1 MSKNQK
7 IALAGVAHLKV
18 INTPKFFNDMA
29 KEAYNIF
36 DNDEAVEMMS
46 KISNA
51 KDTDNESFVT
61 PNIAKK
67 TVKGFNKYMYN
78 GGVVKKFIDCKV
90 EFELK
95 DKQTLVHDILAE
107 ITLRDGIV
115 TKIEKVNPIR
125 FTKKDLKPIEFFTKS

>member
-1 MSKNQK
+1 
-7 IALAGVAHLKV
+7 
-18 INTPKFFNDMA
+18 MA

-36 DNDEAVEMMS
+36 DNEEAVEMMS

-51 KDTDNESFVT
+51 KDPDNESFVT

-67 TVKGFNKYMYN
+67 TVKSFNKYMYN
-78 GGVVKKFIDCKV
+78 GGVIKKFLDCKV

-95 DKQTLVHDILAE
+95 DRLTVVHDVIAE
-107 ITLRDGIV
+107 ITLKDGVV

-125 FTKKDLKPIEFFTKS
+125 FTKKDLKPIEFFTKT